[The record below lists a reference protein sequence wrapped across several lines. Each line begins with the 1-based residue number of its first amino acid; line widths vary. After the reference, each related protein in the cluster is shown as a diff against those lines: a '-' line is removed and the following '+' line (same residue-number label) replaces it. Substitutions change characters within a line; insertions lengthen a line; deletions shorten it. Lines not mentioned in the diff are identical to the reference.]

1 MGNRLHEYP
10 ESQVKLINQ
19 LTGTVT
25 KLTYSRNP
33 DISWLQV
40 VYLTKKILI
49 IQILRMM
56 MMIMLM
62 REMMD
67 KNTIIIHE
75 TDGNLYHKKTWQLL
89 FCPVRR
95 LYYQQ

>member
-33 DISWLQV
+33 DVSWPQV

-56 MMIMLM
+56 MIMII

-67 KNTIIIHE
+67 KNRIIIHE
-75 TDGNLYHKKTWQLL
+75 TDGNLYHKKDLAASFL
-89 FCPVRR
+89 FN
-95 LYYQQ
+95 QQTSI